1 MHRAVSSFSDT
12 VSAWTNKVKE
22 YNVELTAGNSHFS
35 QTTAI
40 ENFCPTFGS
49 GALHRKSSDKP
60 AGWRLLQIVVT
71 QPINLIVSTLTPTKP
86 KQNKYSHFMG
96 FLLCAKYFELKG
108 WNLSSL
114 IVIHHPRFTRTRK
127 SFHNIIRR
135 EILTFET
142 KRNLLGKSRHLAI
155 YLQKLSCCQ
164 SDFWIPQ
171 LPDQIKISSNLVWNS
186 FSDTQFLKK
195 RLESRHS
202 GKIRS
207 ESESSQWKVFIVIAF
222 NVMFFSLREYTV
234 IGKKR
239 RFLSL
244 GSFMKRQA
252 PDNCPGEMNCLSI
265 KNFLWIFFRCASIS

>member
-1 MHRAVSSFSDT
+1 
-12 VSAWTNKVKE
+12 
-22 YNVELTAGNSHFS
+22 
-35 QTTAI
+35 
-40 ENFCPTFGS
+40 
-49 GALHRKSSDKP
+49 
-60 AGWRLLQIVVT
+60 
-71 QPINLIVSTLTPTKP
+71 
-86 KQNKYSHFMG
+86 MG
-96 FLLCAKYFELKG
+96 FLLCATYFELKG

-135 EILTFET
+135 EILTFGT

-171 LPDQIKISSNLVWNS
+171 LPDQIKISSNLVRYTIS
-186 FSDTQFLKK
+186 EEK
-195 RLESRHS
+195 RLENRHS
-202 GKIRS
+202 GTVRS

-222 NVMFFSLREYTV
+222 KVMFFSLRKYTV

-252 PDNCPGEMNCLSI
+252 PDNCSREMNCLRKKHI
-265 KNFLWIFFRCASIS
+265 LWIF